1 MRPGK
6 LLDPAARLRLEAAV
20 MEAERHTAGEI
31 VVVVA
36 RACDE
41 YGSAGWRLGV
51 SLAALVFAGLLAFA
65 APLAGWI
72 YLAAQAAALAVAHA
86 VARIDAVRRLLLA
99 QPLVLARVAE
109 RARHAF
115 VANGLARTQHRTG
128 ILIFVALL
136 ERRVVVLADEGIH
149 RKLDP
154 NESWQDVVDLAV
166 DGLRS
171 GRGAN
176 SASGLEAA
184 IRRCGEIL
192 ARHVPA
198 QGRNPDE
205 LANRIVLED

>member
-6 LLDPAARLRLEAAV
+6 LFDPAARLRLEATV
-20 MEAERHTAGEI
+20 MEAERNTEGEI

-51 SLAALVFAGLLAFA
+51 SFAALVFAGLLAFA

-115 VANGLARTQHRTG
+115 AANGLARTQHRTG

-149 RKLDP
+149 RALDP
-154 NESWQDVVDLAV
+154 NENWQQVVDLAI
-166 DGLRS
+166 DGLR
-171 GRGAN
+171 RGDAVN
-176 SASGLEAA
+176 AVNGLEAA

-198 QGRNPDE
+198 PDRNPDE
-205 LANRIVLED
+205 LANRVVLED

>member
-1 MRPGK
+1 MRPGQ
-6 LLDPAARLRLEAAV
+6 LLDPAARLRLEVTV
-20 MEAERHTAGEI
+20 MESERNTEGEI

-51 SLAALVFAGLLAFA
+51 LLAALVFAGLLAFA
-65 APLAGWI
+65 PPLAGWI

-99 QPLVLARVAE
+99 RPLVLERVAA

-115 VANGLARTQHRTG
+115 AANGLARTQNRTG

-149 RKLDP
+149 RALDP
-154 NESWQDVVDLAV
+154 NENWQQVVDLAV
-166 DGLRS
+166 DGLR
-171 GRGAN
+171 RGDAVD
-176 SASGLEAA
+176 GLEAA

-198 QGRNPDE
+198 PDRNPDE
-205 LANRIVLED
+205 LANRVVLED

>member
-1 MRPGK
+1 MRPGQ
-6 LLDPAARLRLEAAV
+6 LLDPAARLRLEVTV
-20 MEAERHTAGEI
+20 MESERNTEGEI

-51 SLAALVFAGLLAFA
+51 LLAALVFAGLLAFA

-86 VARIDAVRRLLLA
+86 VARIEAVRRLLLA

-115 VANGLARTQHRTG
+115 AANGLARTQHRTG

-149 RKLDP
+149 RTLDP
-154 NESWQDVVDLAV
+154 NESWQQVVDLAV
-166 DGLRS
+166 DGLR
-171 GRGAN
+171 RGDAVD
-176 SASGLEAA
+176 GLEAA

-192 ARHVPA
+192 ARHVPVL
-198 QGRNPDE
+198 GRNPNE
-205 LANRIVLED
+205 LPNRIVLED

>member
-1 MRPGK
+1 MRPGE
-6 LLDPAARLRLEAAV
+6 LLDPAARLRLEGAV
-20 MEAERHTAGEI
+20 VEAERHTAGEI
-31 VVVVA
+31 VVVVTH
-36 RACDE
+36 ACDE

-72 YLAAQAAALAVAHA
+72 YLAAQATALATAHA
-86 VARIDAVRRLLLA
+86 LARIDTLRRLLLPE
-99 QPLVLARVAE
+99 PLVQLRVAE

-115 VANGLARTQHRTG
+115 AASGLARTQHRTG

-154 NESWQDVVDLAV
+154 HESWQDVVDLAIA
-166 DGLRS
+166 GLRS
-171 GRGAN
+171 GRSADA
-176 SASGLEAA
+176 ASGLEAA
-184 IRRCGEIL
+184 IQRCGEIL

-198 QGRNPDE
+198 PDRNLNE
-205 LANRIVLED
+205 LPNRIVLED